1 MCIVHRF
8 AKYCCNHKRRGT
20 FVVDCLCEPYML
32 FFIFVHLLVFF
43 ISFNFCPFLPFSYS
57 FRRLLF
63 GCCSCVRQNCTLNI
77 SFFCLFLLE
86 NVFDFKHKKK
96 TVSALFPHK
105 KVSCSWDGVKSRCV
119 LFHHFSLSRPYEYN
133 NNSKTKMLIWHF
145 LKEKW
150 NASFYVIC
158 GYIYLNNTYPRIC
171 YLFVLEQW
179 TSLRLTRHPLL
190 HYNNCYFAVT
200 KQFRMIDKT
209 FKLSSVYFEI

>member
-8 AKYCCNHKRRGT
+8 AKYCCNRKRRGT

-32 FFIFVHLLVFF
+32 FFIFVHLLVFLF
-43 ISFNFCPFLPFSYS
+43 RSISVHSFLFRTHLGDYYLVAVVVFCKIVPWTFHFSV
-57 FRRLLF
+57 
-63 GCCSCVRQNCTLNI
+63 C
-77 SFFCLFLLE
+77 FCLKMFLIS
-86 NVFDFKHKKK
+86 NIKK

-150 NASFYVIC
+150 NALFYVIC

-179 TSLRLTRHPLL
+179 TSLRLTRHSLL